1 MSEAL
6 LEAVRAL
13 RVADPD
19 LGVKSLL
26 SKLKE
31 QQPDLEVSSKKS
43 ARRLTGL
50 KAESEAKAAAEAES
64 EADKAAI
71 AAHLL
76 HRAHTQASMCNRPC
90 LPSPPYQDSR
100 GPVASVRHFP
110 SQPIYRCPSCPI

>member
-31 QQPDLEVSSKKS
+31 QQPDLEVGSKES
-43 ARRLTGL
+43 ARR
-50 KAESEAKAAAEAES
+50 
-64 EADKAAI
+64 
-71 AAHLL
+71 
-76 HRAHTQASMCNRPC
+76 R
-90 LPSPPYQDSR
+90 
-100 GPVASVRHFP
+100 
-110 SQPIYRCPSCPI
+110 